1 MIRIHLTI
9 ELEVL
14 GDVRDPVALAHS
26 IVTRQGFRVVD
37 ARPAPNGSAEPQS
50 PRPPEPA
57 SPPAQR
63 DLFDPKEPPC

>member
-1 MIRIHLTI
+1 MPRVRLTI

-14 GDVRDPVALAHS
+14 GDVRDPVRFAAD

-37 ARPAPNGSAEPQS
+37 ARPAS
-50 PRPPEPA
+50 EPA

>member
-1 MIRIHLTI
+1 MTRIHLTI

-14 GDVRDPVALAHS
+14 GDVRDPVRFAHS

-37 ARPAPNGSAEPQS
+37 ARPAPNRSAEPQS

-63 DLFDPKEPPC
+63 DLFTEETPC

>member
-1 MIRIHLTI
+1 MPRVRLTI
-9 ELEVL
+9 ELEVI
-14 GDVRDPVALAHS
+14 GDVRDPVRFAAD

-37 ARPAPNGSAEPQS
+37 ARPAS
-50 PRPPEPA
+50 EPA